1 MVDGLIQLI
10 PAANAL
16 ESPMVNS
23 TDAIT
28 EMPLTAADDPIHD
41 ESEETDDIPQVRY
54 DITSFGVDFD
64 VVGLVRRLEQDDILI
79 PKWQRSYIWNIK
91 LASSFVESLLLG
103 LPVPGVFIGTDPD
116 SEQLY
121 VIDGQQRLKTL
132 QYFYRGEF
140 PGSGRTPRA
149 FNLIG
154 VQSQFDGI
162 SYDSLDLPSRRRL
175 DNSLIHATVVRQD
188 SPPDDDT
195 SMYQI
200 FKRLN
205 TGGRVV
211 NPQEI
216 RCAIYQGGLIQM
228 TRNLNDYSEWRNIV
242 GRRSTRLKDQEM
254 ILRFMAMWHQGSRYT
269 KSMAEFLN
277 TFTQSHRNPDDQW
290 LSDMETLF
298 KCTIKVFAESKG
310 REAFRFGKGRSV
322 NAALFDSMAVGMA
335 RRITKSGV
343 PNEDRTRRVHDAL
356 IVDEEYLQYVTQ
368 GTATETAVTQR
379 MRIATHAFAD
389 A

>member
-1 MVDGLIQLI
+1 MI
-10 PAANAL
+10 
-16 ESPMVNS
+16 NS
-23 TDAIT
+23 TEEIN
-28 EMPLTAADDPIHD
+28 ESLLTVSDEPIHD
-41 ESEETDDIPQVRY
+41 EAEETDETPQVRY

-64 VVGLVRRLEQDDILI
+64 VAGLVRRLDQEDILI
-79 PKWQRSYIWNIK
+79 PEWQRSYLWNIR

-140 PGSGRTPRA
+140 PGTGRTPRS
-149 FNLIG
+149 FSLVG
-154 VQSQFDGI
+154 VHSQFDGI
-162 SYDSLDLPSRRRL
+162 SYDSLDIPSRRRL
-175 DNSLIHATVVRQD
+175 DNSLLHATVVRQD
-188 SPPDDDT
+188 SPPNDDT

-216 RCAIYQGGLIQM
+216 RCAIYQGGLIQKV
-228 TRNLNDYSEWRNIV
+228 RELNDYSKWRNIV
-242 GRRSTRLKDQEM
+242 GRPSTRLKDQEM
-254 ILRFMAMWHQGSRYT
+254 ILRFMAMWHHGHKYT

-277 TFTQSHRNPDDQW
+277 VFTQAHRNPEDLW
-290 LSDMETLF
+290 LSEMETLF
-298 KCTIKVFAESKG
+298 KRTIKVFAESKG
-310 REAFRFGKGRSV
+310 REAFRFGKGRTV
-322 NAALFDSMAVGMA
+322 NAALFDSMAVGLA
-335 RRITKSGV
+335 RKITESGALGKDRIRK
-343 PNEDRTRRVHDAL
+343 VHDAL
-356 IVDEEYLQYVTQ
+356 IEDEDYLQYVTQ

-379 MRIATHAFAD
+379 MRIATDAFSD

>member
-1 MVDGLIQLI
+1 MTNPAEQIDETQL
-10 PAANAL
+10 
-16 ESPMVNS
+16 VS
-23 TDAIT
+23 T
-28 EMPLTAADDPIHD
+28 DDPIHD
-41 ESEETDDIPQVRY
+41 ETEETDETPQVRY

-64 VVGLVRRLEQDDILI
+64 VAGIVRRLGQEDILI
-79 PKWQRSYIWNIK
+79 PEWQRSYIWNIK

-140 PGSGRTPRA
+140 PGSGTTYRA
-149 FNLIG
+149 FNLVG
-154 VQSQFDGI
+154 VQSQFDGT
-162 SYDSLDLPSRRRL
+162 SYDSLDVPSRRRL

-216 RCAIYQGGLIQM
+216 RCAIYQGGLIQAI
-228 TRNLNDYSEWRNIV
+228 RALNDYPEWRNIV
-242 GRRSTRLKDQEM
+242 GRPSTRLKDQEM
-254 ILRFMAMWHQGSRYT
+254 ILRFMAMWHQGHRYT

-277 TFTQSHRNPDDQW
+277 IFTQGHRNPDDVW
-290 LSDMETLF
+290 LSEMKTLF
-298 KCTIKVFAESKG
+298 KCTIKIFAESKG
-310 REAFRFGKGRSV
+310 REAFRFGRGRTV
-322 NAALFDSMAVGMA
+322 NAALFDSMAVGLA
-335 RRITKSGV
+335 RRITESGA
-343 PNEDRTRRVHDAL
+343 PEEDRIRKVHNAL
-356 IVDEEYLQYVTQ
+356 IVDNEYLQYVTQ

-379 MRIATHAFAD
+379 MRIATDAFAD